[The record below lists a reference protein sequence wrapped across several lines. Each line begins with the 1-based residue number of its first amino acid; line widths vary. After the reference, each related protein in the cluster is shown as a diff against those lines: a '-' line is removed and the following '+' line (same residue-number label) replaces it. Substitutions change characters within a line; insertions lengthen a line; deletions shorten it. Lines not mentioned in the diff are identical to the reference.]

1 MGTLTYFSQGFEEDK
16 WSKVC
21 KHLAQ
26 CLTPGVSS
34 VLTLCP
40 CPLIKCYLCWFVSLL
55 RGFPWSGTGV
65 TGILLILGMCYIV
78 WSHRPVPELPGK
90 STFFG
95 SSDEFI
101 EKRRQGLQHFLEKW
115 VDLAGWH
122 LPPGGDGRGVCAVQ
136 NGPGAYRHVCV
147 RCFSCT
153 RVPSALTQAGRPS
166 EDGAGHG
173 CCEARCFLF
182 YLCLLQGPAECGPPV
197 RQPVTPLPAKP
208 ALSAWNRSLCTR
220 PKPHV
225 CFWCH
230 SSLCYVELW
239 LGPGRETGLLSPG

>member
-21 KHLAQ
+21 KRLAQ

-147 RCFSCT
+147 RCFSCPCAFST
-153 RVPSALTQAGRPS
+153 HSGRKAFRGRGWARLLWGEMLSLLPVFAPGSCRVWSSCQTASYTSSCKASSQ
-166 EDGAGHG
+166 
-173 CCEARCFLF
+173 
-182 YLCLLQGPAECGPPV
+182 CL
-197 RQPVTPLPAKP
+197 K
-208 ALSAWNRSLCTR
+208 
-220 PKPHV
+220 
-225 CFWCH
+225 
-230 SSLCYVELW
+230 
-239 LGPGRETGLLSPG
+239 